1 MGGTLSY
8 ISGAENT
15 PNITMK
21 KYGWRRDTP
30 DHRDKYYT
38 PVVDVS
44 KICSSTGTVDLRK
57 QCPGVYNQGELGS
70 CTANAIAAAYEFD
83 EIKENEN
90 NIFIPSRLFI
100 YYNERKMENTTG
112 QDAGAEIRDGIKS
125 INKIGV
131 CPEPLWPYDISKFTQ
146 EPTPEC
152 YETAK
157 NHQSVEYSRVK
168 QDLYHLKSC
177 LDEGLP
183 FVFGFAVYESF
194 ETEEVAKTGMMTMP
208 TKNDSILGGHAVMAV
223 GYDVNKK
230 VFIVRNSWGVN
241 WGDKGY
247 FYMPFD
253 YMTNKNLCSDFWVV
267 KKVRD
272 SE

>member
-8 ISGAENT
+8 LRGNGNDAEVN
-15 PNITMK
+15 MK
-21 KYGWRRDTP
+21 KYGWRPDTP
-30 DHRDKYYT
+30 DVRDKYFK
-38 PVVDVS
+38 PKVEVS
-44 KICSSTGTVDLRK
+44 NITTGDVDLRE
-57 QCPGVYNQGELGS
+57 QCPGIYNQGELGS

-100 YYNERKMENTTG
+100 YYNERQMENTVS

-125 INKIGV
+125 INRIGV

-146 EPTPEC
+146 KPPQNC
-152 YETAK
+152 YECAK

-194 ETEEVAKTGMMTMP
+194 ESEEVAKNGKMVMP
-208 TKNDSILGGHAVMAV
+208 TKNDKMLGGHAVMAV
-223 GYDVNKK
+223 GYNDKQK
-230 VFIVRNSWGVN
+230 VFIIRNSWGVN
-241 WGDKGY
+241 WGDQGY
-247 FYMPFD
+247 FYMPYE

-272 SE
+272 EE

>member
-8 ISGAENT
+8 IRGTGSESDVN
-15 PNITMK
+15 MK
-21 KYGWRRDTP
+21 KYGWRPDTP
-30 DHRDKYYT
+30 DVRDKYYS
-38 PVVDVS
+38 PKVDVS
-44 KICSSTGTVDLRK
+44 TICKTGTVVDLRK
-57 QCPGVYNQGELGS
+57 QCPGIYNQGELGS

-83 EIKENEN
+83 EIKENED

-100 YYNERKMENTTG
+100 YYNERQMENTTG

-131 CPEPLWPYDISKFTQ
+131 CPEPMWPYDISKFTQ
-146 EPTPEC
+146 KPPKEC
-152 YETAK
+152 YDTAK
-157 NHQSVEYSRVK
+157 HHQSVQYSRVK

-194 ETEEVAKTGMMTMP
+194 ETEEVSKTGVMTMP
-208 TKNDSILGGHAVMAV
+208 TEKDNILGGHAVMAV
-223 GYDVNKK
+223 GYDNDKE
-230 VFIVRNSWGVN
+230 VFIIRNSWGVN
-241 WGDKGY
+241 WGDQGY
-247 FYMPFD
+247 FYMPYE

-272 SE
+272 N